1 MTVELSRWTRSKASV
16 LFLAGALGCAT
27 ADKPP
32 QIERVENNPDHGL
45 VSNRVVRVPDM
56 PSVEQARA
64 IYLGALEV
72 FNDRKYEQAYLEFS
86 RVLDV
91 EPHFYEA
98 RFKQGLCRY
107 YQQKFDLEIDCYE
120 KCLAI
125 EPNYLPCLVSLGN
138 AYLAQDELEKAVR
151 VYRKI
156 LKLDPDHPVAL
167 YNLGLICFDLQDYH
181 MSAEYLEHFIRSCP
195 NDPYRQRAEILLERV
210 RSKIR

>member
-1 MTVELSRWTRSKASV
+1 MTFELSRWTRSKASV
-16 LFLAGALGCAT
+16 LILAGALGCAT
-27 ADKPP
+27 AD
-32 QIERVENNPDHGL
+32 NPHMEKVDLNGDHSP
-45 VSNRVVRVPDM
+45 VISTRVVVDPGM
-56 PSVEQARA
+56 PRVEQARD

-107 YQQKFDLEIDCYE
+107 YQQKFDLEIDSYE

-195 NDPYRQRAEILLERV
+195 NDPYRPRAQILLDRV
-210 RSKIR
+210 RAKFR